1 MQRSPSSG
9 STGGPTLARR
19 LYDLAQNPP
28 CLRRA
33 VALRSGHDRR
43 GGPMRPPRTLSVSAA
58 LHSRIWLLKIRRK
71 ARTLEDV
78 VEQALDVLEEQ
89 EANDG

>member
-1 MQRSPSSG
+1 MK
-9 STGGPTLARR
+9 
-19 LYDLAQNPP
+19 
-28 CLRRA
+28 
-33 VALRSGHDRR
+33 H
-43 GGPMRPPRTLSVSAA
+43 PRTLSISAA

-78 VEQALDVLEEQ
+78 VEQALDALEEQ

>member
-1 MQRSPSSG
+1 MK
-9 STGGPTLARR
+9 
-19 LYDLAQNPP
+19 
-28 CLRRA
+28 
-33 VALRSGHDRR
+33 
-43 GGPMRPPRTLSVSAA
+43 PPRTLSVSAA

-78 VEQALDVLEEQ
+78 VEQALDALEEQ